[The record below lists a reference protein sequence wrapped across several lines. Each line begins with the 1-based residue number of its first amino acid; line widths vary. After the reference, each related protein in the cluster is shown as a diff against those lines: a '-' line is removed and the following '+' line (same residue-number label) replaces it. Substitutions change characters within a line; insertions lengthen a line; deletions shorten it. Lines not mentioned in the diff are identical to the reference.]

1 MKVLILAG
9 GLPSTLAD
17 HNESLPKP
25 MVEIGERPLLW
36 HIMKLYSHYGYD
48 DFIICAGY
56 KGDMI
61 KRYFTDYYIYQSDVT
76 IDLETNRVMIHKK
89 RTENW
94 KVTVL
99 DTGRDTSIVQRVRKA
114 RKYVGSEDF
123 IVAYG
128 DCISDIDVSDM
139 VSKHRQSGVAATV
152 AAARPAGRNAVLPLN
167 DEGGFSYDNRQG
179 GSQPQPWVNACN
191 MVFSEEIFH
200 YLGEKDDF
208 WENSSFPRL
217 AKDSQ
222 IQVYKHAGFWSAV
235 ETKRDQYELE
245 QLWKSGNP
253 PWRLWKD
260 ETLE

>member
-25 MVEIGERPLLW
+25 MLEIGERPLLW
-36 HIMKLYSHYGYD
+36 HIMKLYSHYGFN

-76 IDLETNRVMIHKK
+76 IDLETNEVTIHKK

-94 KVTVL
+94 TVTVL
-99 DTGRDTSIVQRVRKA
+99 DTGRDTSIVQRILKVRE
-114 RKYVGSEDF
+114 YVDGEDF

-128 DCISDIDVSDM
+128 DCISDIDVSGM
-139 VSKHRQSGVAATV
+139 VSRHRQSGAAATV
-152 AAARPAGRNAVLPLN
+152 AVARPAGRNALLPL
-167 DEGGFSYDNRQG
+167 DDTGGFVCG
-179 GSQPQPWVNACN
+179 GQQNDRLPQSWVNACN
-191 MVFSEEIFH
+191 MVFSEEIFD
-200 YLGEKDDF
+200 YLEENDDS
-208 WENSSFPRL
+208 WGNSLFLRL
-217 AKDSQ
+217 AKDSR
-222 IQVYKHAGFWSAV
+222 IQSYKHPGFWSAV

-253 PWRLWKD
+253 PWRLW
-260 ETLE
+260 EN